1 MKGSQ
6 WDNVIININ
15 IAVMDE
21 NPLNKKLF
29 FIIECYIINIEGK
42 IELGKKIHHSAT
54 TIVISDLGKN
64 H

>member
-6 WDNVIININ
+6 SDNVIINTN
-15 IAVMDE
+15 IVVMDE
-21 NPLNKKLF
+21 NPLNKKLL
-29 FIIECYIINIEGK
+29 FIIECYIINVE
-42 IELGKKIHHSAT
+42 GKKIRKKNHYSAT